1 MRKATAALLAV
12 AGLAA
17 ASPAFAQVAPRPDPF
32 GDATIARSAAE
43 ADAARRFDTL
53 DTNHDGS
60 LSPEELAAGRPQRPG
75 GPAADG
81 ARRGG
86 GDRMRGMMQ
95 RMMDPNGD
103 GKITKDEYV
112 AAQLRRFDRMDANH
126 DGQLTAAERKAAI
139 EAMRQRM
146 MERMAG
152 GGMAG
157 MGGGDG
163 GPAAGD

>member
-1 MRKATAALLAV
+1 MRKATAAILAL

-17 ASPAFAQVAPRPDPF
+17 AAPAFAQGAPRPDPF
-32 GDATIARSAAE
+32 GDATIARKDAE

-60 LSPEELAAGRPQRPG
+60 LSPEEQAAARPQRSG

-81 ARRGG
+81 VRRSGA
-86 GDRMRGMMQ
+86 DRMRGMMR

-103 GKITKDEYV
+103 GKVTRDEYV
-112 AAQLRRFDRMDANH
+112 AAQLRRFDRMDADR
-126 DGQLTAAERKAAI
+126 DGQLTSAERKAAM

-152 GGMAG
+152 GGMGG

-163 GPAAGD
+163 GPSTGD